1 MSTNIHLSP
10 RIPELLIVI
19 CSATLVAIWPLPGTI
34 ALRHTIL
41 VIGSLACL
49 CFLIHHK
56 RDLLN
61 FCAWPFWV
69 LLGFYGWL
77 LFHLGFLSH
86 QPELQLAE
94 LLSIW
99 MRCLL
104 ATVIGVGL
112 GLIIYKTSTPSQQ
125 EIALP
130 TPKLMMIVL
139 LIGFSGT
146 CLFALIGS
154 LSQIILTDKPLYI
167 NHLLPPYKAKVP
179 FVITNVLLTPLCFI
193 LLLKALRNQ
202 ISKWW
207 IPVCLILITCCLLIS
222 FFINTKNGMTIL
234 LISLFI
240 FTINLIFIIFKSASW
255 HKIFWIPLIGMI
267 VAAYFGIYAHIS
279 TNTAYP
285 PLLLDAKIGIDID
298 NQNYWKNRLAYPI
311 PINPLGNPVDSSTYE
326 RAAWFT
332 AGTRLL
338 SENSL
343 GFGLIHHSFGWLA
356 LKKWPDF
363 YKPIGNLR
371 GATHSGWLDFALG
384 LGIPGLLLVLIPL
397 FASWRRSLLQKGIW
411 FSYAAWT
418 IPLLTFAYLTTE
430 TAGGHFTELLFFLT
444 AFFCG
449 LTLNIQKS
457 QSNQT
462 DLSLPK
468 N

>member
-1 MSTNIHLSP
+1 MPKNIHSP
-10 RIPELLIVI
+10 QKLLTIAIVI

-34 ALRHTIL
+34 ALRHILL
-41 VIGSLACL
+41 VIGSLVSL
-49 CFLIHHK
+49 FFLNRHKSYLLTIH
-56 RDLLN
+56 
-61 FCAWPFWV
+61 AWPVWL

-77 LFHLGFLSH
+77 LFHLVFLSH
-86 QPELQLAE
+86 QPTLQFAE

-99 MRCLL
+99 MRCLMAAL
-104 ATVIGVGL
+104 IGVGL

-130 TPKLMMIVL
+130 TPKLIMIFL

-193 LLLKALRNQ
+193 LLLKALSNQ

-207 IPVCLILITCCLLIS
+207 IPVSLLLITCCLFIS
-222 FFINTKNGMTIL
+222 FFINTKNGMVIL

-240 FTINLIFIIFKSASW
+240 FTINLFYIIFKSATW
-255 HKIFWIPLIGMI
+255 RKIFWIPLIGMI

-298 NQNYWKNRLAYPI
+298 HQNHWKNRLAYPI

-338 SENSL
+338 SENPL

-371 GATHSGWLDFALG
+371 GATHSGWVDFALG

-397 FASWRRSLLQKGIW
+397 FASWWRSLFQKGIW

-418 IPLLTFAYLTTE
+418 IPIMSLAYLTTE
-430 TAGGHFTELLFFLT
+430 VAGEHFTEVLFFMT

-449 LTLNIQKS
+449 LTLNDQREAKPQI
-457 QSNQT
+457 
-462 DLSLPK
+462 
-468 N
+468 